1 MDREL
6 LLLVKLEHYRER
18 SRRDAADEA
27 PSGSFSHGY
36 SILLV
41 DRAVHV
47 RRVVATPAD
56 LAAVA
61 GLDEHSRYEFQKRFS
76 AIERSDRASTREHD

>member
-18 SRRDAADEA
+18 SRYDATDED

-41 DRAVHV
+41 DRALHV
-47 RRVVATPAD
+47 RRAIATPAD

-61 GLDEHSRYEFQKRFS
+61 GLDEHSRYDFQKRLR
-76 AIERSDRASTREHD
+76 AIERSDRASTS